1 MAEAPRDRPYAQF
14 NFQVDIGSG
23 FNGPDAG
30 FQELS
35 GIGVEVAVAEYLNVN
50 DLENHVRKVTGL
62 YKSQD
67 LTLKRG
73 IIGTTTLYEWVDNIR
88 TGRSDLR
95 KVTVKLLSEDHSQ
108 VVMTWTL
115 NNARIIKYTC
125 GPLNAK
131 GTDVALEE
139 MVLAFERMDLTRGEG

>member
-1 MAEAPRDRPYAQF
+1 MAEARDRPYAQF
-14 NFQVDIGSG
+14 NFLVDIGG
-23 FNGPDAG
+23 GTTGPDAG
-30 FQELS
+30 FQEIS
-35 GIGVEVAVAEYLNVN
+35 GLGVEVAVAEYRNGN

-73 IIGTTTLYEWVDNIR
+73 IIGTTTLFTWVDAIR
-88 TGRSDLR
+88 SGRPDLR
-95 KVTVKLLSEDHSQ
+95 KVTIQLLSEDHST

-115 NNARIIKYTC
+115 DNTRIIKYTC
-125 GPLNAK
+125 GPFSAK

-139 MVLAFERMDLTRGEG
+139 MVVAFERLDVTAGS